1 MNVPQLLYP
10 NMCNSHLLCEL
21 LETAEDMPVLLT
33 RVSSGLTQCLVPG
46 NEKKPRISVEKNGL
60 KKNVTGIGVNPF
72 YKLTQW
78 LSSYG

>member
-60 KKNVTGIGVNPF
+60 KKMLLALV
-72 YKLTQW
+72 LT
-78 LSSYG
+78 LFIS